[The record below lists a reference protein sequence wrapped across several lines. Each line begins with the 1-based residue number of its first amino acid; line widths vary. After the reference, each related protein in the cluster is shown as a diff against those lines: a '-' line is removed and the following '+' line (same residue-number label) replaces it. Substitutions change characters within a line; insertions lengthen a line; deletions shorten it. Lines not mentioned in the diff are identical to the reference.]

1 MANID
6 LFLEDDLPDWL
17 VKIVND
23 ELIPMLERINP
34 TVLQVSLPDTE
45 GMPENIAKFVIEE
58 AIANQKWGVSV
69 LNNGDAFTIQVSTSG
84 MSFEREILM
93 TDKIMYHSF
102 FHLNDKL
109 QGKGLSQEV
118 LALSDK
124 IIDAAKLESVVLSAN
139 IDVGGYAWLRKG
151 FFPDG
156 GVPEFIK
163 TARDSELK
171 EKLLRTIE
179 GMSEADVR
187 KYVLSQDFRQYKELY
202 LGSFW
207 NGSLDANDPLSR
219 AAFRYGAE
227 AAQKSIPARLAV
239 TANQKIMDRYIK
251 HQIDVLR
258 YATGLATESAKK
270 LVDSENPLRNV
281 LFNYLS
287 DIPNRQLT
295 GIEGRQWQRNFEV
308 ALRETRTPVWSDIA
322 TLLQDDLKQF
332 AIQEAASAAAVI
344 EGSVPVI
351 LGLSLPPSGQLISVV
366 NSQPFEG
373 RTLKQWVERTAEA
386 DIQRMLTAA
395 KTGIIN
401 GRTPTDVAR
410 GIAGTVSRPRD
421 SVARKAFNDIE
432 SVLLTLTNGIQQEAK
447 QALYEQNSDIISKER
462 YLATLDSRTTLECA
476 EASSRATSLGQGIY
490 NRGQGPIPPLHFRCR
505 SLRVPYFGPNDLAS
519 RPFDPTTEKQLLR
532 EYTSGAKLDRVK
544 SRDSLPRGHK
554 TKFDKFA
561 QQRKRELV
569 GQVPADLNYGD
580 WLRTQSIEFQDEV
593 LGSVRAAMFRENNL
607 TLSSFVNKQGDTLNL
622 EQLKQRGIEAP

>member
-6 LFLEDDLPDWL
+6 LFLEDDLPSWL
-17 VKIVND
+17 VDIVNG
-23 ELIPMLERINP
+23 ELVEMIERVNP
-34 TVLQVSLPDTE
+34 TVLEALLPDTTD
-45 GMPENIAKFVIEE
+45 MPDNLAQFVIEE
-58 AIANQKWGVSV
+58 ARNNHKWNVSI
-69 LNNGDAFTIQVSTSG
+69 LNNFDSYTIQVSTSG

-93 TDKIMYHSF
+93 SDKVMYHSF
-102 FHLNDKL
+102 FQLNDKL

-124 IIDAAKLESVVLSAN
+124 IIDAAKLDSVVLSAN

-156 GVPEFIK
+156 GVPELIK
-163 TARDSELK
+163 TARNGELK
-171 EKLLRTIE
+171 EKLLKTLE
-179 GMSEADVR
+179 GKSEAEVR
-187 KYVLSQDFRQYKELY
+187 KYVLTQDFRQYKELY
-202 LGSFW
+202 LGTFW
-207 NGSLDANDPLSR
+207 NGSLDTNDPLSR

-227 AAQKSIPARLAV
+227 AAQKSIPSRLAV

-258 YATGLATESAKK
+258 YGTGLATEAAKK

-287 DIPNRQLT
+287 DTPNRQLT
-295 GIEGRQWQRNFEV
+295 GAEGRQWQRKFEV
-308 ALRETRTPVWSDIA
+308 ALRETRTPVWNDIA
-322 TLLQDDLKQF
+322 TMLQDDLKQF

-366 NSQPFEG
+366 NSQPFQG

-386 DIQRMLTAA
+386 DIQRMLSAA
-395 KTGIIN
+395 KSGIIN

-432 SVLLTLTNGIQQEAK
+432 SVVLTLTNGIQQEAK
-447 QALYEQNSDIISKER
+447 QALYAQNSDIINKER

-490 NRGQGPIPPLHFRCR
+490 KRGEGPIPPLHFRCR

-532 EYTSGAKLDRVK
+532 EYTASAKLDRVK
-544 SRDSLPRGHK
+544 SRADLPRGYK

-593 LGSVRAAMFRENNL
+593 LGPVRAAMFRENNL